1 MHCTNRFTED
11 NHVECSKIFLADK
24 PKIHQLLG
32 KYRLYTSFVVYI
44 LVLCCLDFL
53 IGIFFTTLTTDGHC
67 KIEND
72 DYRQQSNNQYSV
84 DNVEKM
90 LEK

>member
-1 MHCTNRFTED
+1 MHCKNRVMED
-11 NHVECSKIFLADK
+11 NHVECSKIFSADK

-53 IGIFFTTLTTDGHC
+53 IGKFFTTLTTDGHC

-72 DYRQQSNNQYSV
+72 DCEQQSNNQYSV